1 MSEKDRIADKV
12 KRSEKISDLTT
23 YISFGLIA
31 VTFTLFSSSSDFAKE
46 LLKSHE
52 KLFLIASLCGFAS
65 VFSHYL
71 QYVFGYQATSKALK
85 SDDYMY
91 DRNWWSYKAMKPL
104 FWAKQALTIAG
115 VALVGFAI
123 LQTILGCS
131 AG

>member
-1 MSEKDRIADKV
+1 MSEKDRIAEKV
-12 KRSEKISDLTT
+12 KRSEKISDLTI

-31 VTFTLFSSSSDFAKE
+31 VTFTLFSSSSEFAKE
-46 LLKSHE
+46 LLSNHE
-52 KLFLIASLCGFAS
+52 KLFLIASLCGFMS

-91 DRNWWSYKAMKPL
+91 DRNWWSHKIIKPL
-104 FWAKQALTIAG
+104 FFIKQLLAIAG
-115 VALVGFAI
+115 VVFVGFAM

-131 AG
+131 G